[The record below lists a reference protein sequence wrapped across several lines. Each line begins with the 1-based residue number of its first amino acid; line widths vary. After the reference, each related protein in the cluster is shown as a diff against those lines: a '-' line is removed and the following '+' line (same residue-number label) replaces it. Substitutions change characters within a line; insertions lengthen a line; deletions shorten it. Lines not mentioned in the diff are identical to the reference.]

1 MRQWS
6 FAVPTVYPRDMYTQL
21 RMVDT
26 LEKMGISSSFS
37 GEIYSILD
45 MIYRYKLVMM
55 KPAEFLLLLLNIS
68 WLQSFCSSWLAN
80 DEEIMLDMT
89 TCAMAFRLLRFH
101 GYDIPSGMH
110 RRT

>member
-37 GEIYSILD
+37 GEIYTRLD
-45 MIYRYKLVMM
+45 MIYR
-55 KPAEFLLLLLNIS
+55 
-68 WLQSFCSSWLAN
+68 
-80 DEEIMLDMT
+80 
-89 TCAMAFRLLRFH
+89 
-101 GYDIPSGMH
+101 
-110 RRT
+110 